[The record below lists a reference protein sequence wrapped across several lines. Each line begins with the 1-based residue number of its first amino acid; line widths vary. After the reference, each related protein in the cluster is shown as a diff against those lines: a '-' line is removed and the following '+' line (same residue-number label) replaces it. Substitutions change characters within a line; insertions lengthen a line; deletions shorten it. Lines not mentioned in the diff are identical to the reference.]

1 MNKDQKAAVVDE
13 IAEQIGAAEA
23 IFAVDYRGIS
33 VSQVA
38 DLRARLR
45 DADARFRVVKNSL
58 SERAA
63 DKAGVEELKPM
74 LVGPTALTL
83 VHGDAAVAAKALSDV
98 ARRLNLL
105 DFKGGLLNG
114 ALLTADEVRSI
125 ARLPARDV
133 LQAQLVGTIA
143 APLTGLARGLNALIG
158 GLAIQLQ
165 AIADMDPPALVS
177 GEAPAAEPEPAPGAA
192 AEPEPEAAP
201 SPRPS
206 RRRPPSPSRRPL
218 SRAGRRGRA
227 RGGSRARARSRPNP
241 SPNNHLNQKRKPR
254 RTRNRPTTKE
264 EPCQPVLRSGS
275 TS

>member
-165 AIADMDPPALVS
+165 AIVDMDPPALVS

-192 AEPEPEAAP
+192 AEPEPDSAAEPEAEPEAAAEP
-201 SPRPS
+201 EPESAAEP
-206 RRRPPSPSRRPL
+206 
-218 SRAGRRGRA
+218 AGRGRA
-227 RGGSRARARSRPNP
+227 RGGSRKPETRAARARA
-241 SPNNHLNQKRKPR
+241 
-254 RTRNRPTTKE
+254 RTTI
-264 EPCQPVLRSGS
+264 
-275 TS
+275 